1 MSDRLTAWESVAPGW
16 ERRREL
22 VWNVSHEVGEKL
34 VDALDP
40 QTGAT
45 IMELACGTGASAL
58 PPRCASARRGGSCR
72 PISRR
77 AWSRSHRRSSAELG
91 LANVE
96 HRVVDCEAIDLLSA
110 TVDGVLRRPA
120 SGLPHSPR
128 LLQRFSQ

>member
-1 MSDRLTAWESVAPGW
+1 MRLGETRRLLSTDFAEGMVA
-16 ERRREL
+16 
-22 VWNVSHEVGEKL
+22 V
-34 VDALDP
+34 A
-40 QTGAT
+40 
-45 IMELACGTGASAL
+45 
-58 PPRCASARRGGSCR
+58 
-72 PISRR
+72 
-77 AWSRSHRRSSAELG
+77 RRSSAELG